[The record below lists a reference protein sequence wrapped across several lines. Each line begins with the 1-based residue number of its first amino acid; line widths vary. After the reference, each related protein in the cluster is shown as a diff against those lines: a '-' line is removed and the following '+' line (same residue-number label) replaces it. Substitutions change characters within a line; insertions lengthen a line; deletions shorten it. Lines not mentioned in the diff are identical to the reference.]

1 MLLRFLALLA
11 VFPLWAVLTHGQ
23 KYSNEFLSIGVG
35 ARAQA
40 MGNSVIANVNDV
52 TAGVWNPAGLAAM
65 DPQYTV
71 ELGAMHSEWFAG
83 LGKFDYLAA
92 TLPLANPRKRL
103 AFSVIRFGIDNIPNT
118 LSLYESDGTINFDNL
133 QEFSA
138 ADYAVLLSYGQPL
151 AFVKKGEL
159 LLGGSVKVVH
169 RRIGPFANS
178 WGFGL
183 DAGLQY
189 RLQGLRIGFLA
200 KDITT
205 TFNAWSF
212 NFSDSDKEILNL
224 TGNEVPINSLE
235 ITRPQLILGAGY
247 AFQWG
252 KVSFLPELNLVFTT
266 DGRRN
271 TLLSA
276 EPISMDPSFGLE
288 VGYNGF
294 VFLRGGL
301 NQFQRE
307 TDFDEAES
315 ITLRPS
321 MGVGLRIG
329 TFFIDYAFTD
339 PGDQRNTFSHVFS
352 LRLAFRKKKS

>member
-1 MLLRFLALLA
+1 MLLRFPVLPA
-11 VFPLWAVLTHGQ
+11 VFLFGAVLAHGQ

-103 AFSVIRFGIDNIPNT
+103 AFSVIRFGIDDIPNT
-118 LSLYESDGTINFDNL
+118 LTLYKSDGTINFDNL
-133 QEFSA
+133 PEFSA
-138 ADYAVLLSYGQPL
+138 DDYALLLSYGQPL
-151 AFVKKGEL
+151 CFANNGEL
-159 LLGGSVKVVH
+159 ILGGSVQVVL

-189 RLQGLRIGFLA
+189 RLHGLRVGFLA

-212 NFSDSDKEILNL
+212 NFSEADKETLNL

-235 ITRPQLILGAGY
+235 ITRPQLILGVGY

-276 EPISMDPSFGLE
+276 DPISMDPSFGLE

-307 TDFDEAES
+307 SDFDGQEKV
-315 ITLRPS
+315 TLRPS

>member
-1 MLLRFLALLA
+1 MLLRFPVLPA
-11 VFPLWAVLTHGQ
+11 VFLFGAVLAHGQ

-52 TAGVWNPAGLAAM
+52 TTGVWNPAGLAAM

-138 ADYAVLLSYGQPL
+138 ADYAFLLSYGQPL
-151 AFVKKGEL
+151 SFVKKGEL

-189 RLQGLRIGFLA
+189 RLHGLRVGFLA

-212 NFSDSDKEILNL
+212 NFSEADKETLSL

-235 ITRPQLILGAGY
+235 ITRPQLILGVGY

-276 EPISMDPSFGLE
+276 DPISMDPSFGLE

-307 TDFDEAES
+307 SDFDGQEKV
-315 ITLRPS
+315 TLRPS

-339 PGDQRNTFSHVFS
+339 PGDQRNIFSHVFS